1 MTERPIL
8 FSGTMVKAIL
18 DGRKTMTRRV
28 VKPQPG
34 KQAGLWRSECEW
46 LSGECAFI
54 DPQLDPPEYFL
65 TCPYGIPGDRLWVR
79 ETWADFDVDGDDPRR
94 VVYRVSASDA
104 DGLVG
109 GYKVKWRP
117 SIFMPRWASRVTL
130 EIEAV
135 RVERVQ
141 EITEADAMAEG
152 CEEAECKFCADP
164 QGVQGAHCNCDEGYR
179 ESFRA
184 LWDSINAKRGYGWDV
199 NPWVWVIQFRRLQ

>member
-79 ETWADFDVDGDDPRR
+79 ETFCRDPLPTN
-94 VVYRVSASDA
+94 
-104 DGLVG
+104 GII
-109 GYKVKWRP
+109 YKEGWPLTTPAQGWRP
-117 SIFMPRWASRVTL
+117 SIFMPRAFSRLTL
-130 EIEAV
+130 EIVSV

-199 NPWVWVIQFRRLQ
+199 NPWVWVIQFGRLQ